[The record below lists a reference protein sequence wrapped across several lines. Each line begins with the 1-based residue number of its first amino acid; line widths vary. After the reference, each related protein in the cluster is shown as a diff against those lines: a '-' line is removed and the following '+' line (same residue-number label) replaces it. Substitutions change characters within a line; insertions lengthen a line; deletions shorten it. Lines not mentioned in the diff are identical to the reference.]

1 MSFNLLSEGNSL
13 KKSRLDVLVIGSPCV
28 DIVFGGM
35 PHWPILGQE
44 LYVSNFAIS
53 VGAVFNTAAT
63 LSRLGMRV
71 GILCELGNDF
81 FSRFI
86 LEEMEKAGICHDFV
100 ITRDYPLRAVS
111 VCLAYEGERGFVSY
125 ADAHNRVG
133 TQKIEMMSPE
143 NSHQAGLSA
152 RVLTQSLYQALAV
165 YDVDAVFMYAYP
177 AMQPLLKVVAK
188 HEGLPIFL
196 DVGWYPNHLGE
207 SSMSAMIK
215 DGTFLM
221 PNQAEAAIMTGV
233 QAPEE
238 AACLLA
244 ELAPTAIVKM
254 GARGVVACQQGQL
267 TYCSALP
274 VTDVID
280 TTGAGDAF
288 NGGFIYGILKGYSL
302 ADALRCG
309 TICGGLSTTALSGT
323 AAVPQAEEL
332 ERLRVS
338 L

>member
-1 MSFNLLSEGNSL
+1 M
-13 KKSRLDVLVIGSPCV
+13 KKSQFDVLVIGSPCV

-44 LYVSNFAIS
+44 MYVSNFAIS
-53 VGAVFNTAAT
+53 AGAGFNTAAT
-63 LSRLGMRV
+63 LSRLGLRV
-71 GILCELGNDF
+71 GLLCELGNDF

-86 LEEMEKAGICHDFV
+86 LDEMEKSGICHDFV
-100 ITRDYPLRAVS
+100 LTRDYPLRSVS
-111 VCLAYEGERGFVSY
+111 VCLSYEGERGFVSY
-125 ADAHNRVG
+125 ADDHHGFGA
-133 TQKIEMMSPE
+133 QKVEMMSPG
-143 NSHQAGLSA
+143 NSQQAGRS
-152 RVLTQSLYQALAV
+152 VPMLTQSLQQALAV

-177 AMQPLLKVVAK
+177 AMQPLLEVVAA

-196 DVGWYPNHLGE
+196 DVGWYPDDLGE

-215 DGTFLM
+215 DGTFVM
-221 PNQAEAAIMTGV
+221 PNEVEAALMTGV

-244 ELAPTAIVKM
+244 EHAQTAIVKM
-254 GARGVVACQQGQL
+254 GARGAVACQQGQL
-267 TYCSALP
+267 TYCAAMP
-274 VTDVID
+274 VTEVID

-332 ERLRVS
+332 ERLRVN